1 MTIKNN
7 VTRLLDSRKIAFN
20 SFDLPEE
27 KLSAQEVADLLDVPV
42 KTVYKT
48 IVVTRENHS
57 KPILAIVPGDR
68 EVDLKALASAL
79 NEKKVILASQ
89 RLAEEITGLKAGGIS
104 ALALLHRGFQVIL
117 DASAQEYANVF
128 ISGGQRGL
136 EIRLPVSALVSLTNA
151 KIAQISS

>member
-7 VTRLLDSRKIAFN
+7 VTRLLDSRKVSFN
-20 SFDLPEE
+20 SFELPEE
-27 KLSAQEVADLLDVPV
+27 KLSAKEVADLLDVPV
-42 KTVYKT
+42 ELVYKT
-48 IVVTRENHS
+48 IVVTRQYHG

-104 ALALLHRGFQVIL
+104 ALALLNRGFQVVL
-117 DASAQEYANVF
+117 DASAQEYANIFV
-128 ISGGQRGL
+128 SGGQLGL
-136 EIRLPVSALVSLTNA
+136 EIRLPLSALISLTNA
-151 KIAQISS
+151 KLAQISS